1 MTNLVIANVITDIF
15 ANDAATT
22 MKDTDIL
29 KILSDYSNYLTQG
42 NPAWDFLRP
51 VGMKI
56 AEGMAWILDGLY
68 GVMGDLL
75 KLLNIFDN
83 KAFVDL
89 LEKVEPIK
97 WLLLTLA
104 ILGFFV
110 LFMFSKVNDASQA
123 PLNLILLV
131 CMTFMMPSLWATA
144 STATQNIFKDLNTVE
159 KSPGESIILEN
170 TTDLKAVAEEG
181 WKLKDGETLNHY
193 KHARQIDMK
202 EKIEKPD
209 DVKNGEP
216 FKKKLVPDSKGEDTL
231 EDIEQPS
238 GFAAWL
244 VSNFFSPNYY
254 RNKVRFFNIYLT
266 LLVSII
272 ALGISSFKFAIIIN
286 KMYGDYVL
294 LIKGGFADFMG
305 MQRVKALFSEI
316 IGSFALLVYVPILFQ
331 IYLVATAVIKSMNF
345 NFFSYIIA
353 MAGAAWALIDG
364 PNGFQRVTGIDA
376 GLRGTA
382 GVVMTALGGSKLVKG
397 AKDFGSTVAK
407 SAGGALADVGAFG
420 LGMSLGAVGSGN
432 HGVDAMG
439 LNDRLNNQDKDKK
452 KGSEDSED
460 TKGFNEQERE
470 KDSSQDQELSNENMN
485 QEEANKDS
493 ETEDQIKGNE
503 AEQSTNESNDVESPD
518 FDSLESLEPTDNEE
532 DNDAFDQSKGFNEIE
547 NPEMLNSLEPFKN
560 ENGQDS
566 LNNSDI
572 PVSSAQDEM
581 DQLAN
586 QEDIP
591 KETDDHLS
599 GLSAS
604 EALSDDLNA
613 SPDQSKVEQHNNEI
627 NQKLAEHKKLNPLK
641 KAAKDKV
648 FGYAKDDSGR
658 YHKRNFREKRRDA
671 FDLGKNYSQYRQK
684 KKELINE
691 KKKEDE

>member
-1 MTNLVIANVITDIF
+1 MTKLVIANVTTDIF

-29 KILSDYSNYLTQG
+29 KILSDYSNFLTQG

-83 KAFVDL
+83 KEFVDL
-89 LEKVEPIK
+89 LDKVEPIK

-131 CMTFMMPSLWATA
+131 CITFMMPSLWATA
-144 STATQNIFKDLNTVE
+144 STATQSIFKDLNIVA

-170 TTDLKAVAEEG
+170 TTDLQAVAEEG
-181 WKLKDGETLNHY
+181 WKLKEGETLNHY

-202 EKIEKPD
+202 EKIDKPD

-216 FKKKLVPDSKGEDTL
+216 FKKTLVSDSKGEDIL

-266 LLVSII
+266 MLVSIV

-420 LGMSLGAVGSGN
+420 LGMSLGAVSAGN

-470 KDSSQDQELSNENMN
+470 KDSSQGQEVPNENMN
-485 QEEANKDS
+485 QEEVTKAS
-493 ETEDQIKGNE
+493 ETEDEISRNGADQLIGVG
-503 AEQSTNESNDVESPD
+503 ASD
-518 FDSLESLEPTDNEE
+518 FDSLESLEPTGNEE
-532 DNDAFDQSKGFNEIE
+532 DDAVFDQIKGFNEIE
-547 NPEMLNSLEPFKN
+547 NPEMINSLEPFEN
-560 ENGQDS
+560 ENGQES
-566 LNNSDI
+566 FNHLDI

-581 DQLAN
+581 NQLGN
-586 QEDIP
+586 QEEIP
-591 KETDDHLS
+591 KETVDHLS

-613 SPDQSKVEQHNNEI
+613 SPEHSKAEQHNNEI

-641 KAAKDKV
+641 KATKDKV

-658 YHKRNFREKRRDA
+658 YHKRTFREKRRDA